1 MDIFMNLIK
10 LESRDYKN
18 RFFEI
23 GTMAPR
29 LNWARLSILS
39 SDKFRLTWK
48 LIKKTEIKNET
59 RKNVKTRKKPRE
71 NAKKIEKII

>member
-1 MDIFMNLIK
+1 MIDKGLWIFFMNLIK

-39 SDKFRLTWK
+39 SDKFHLTSK
-48 LIKKTEIKNET
+48 LIKKTGIK
-59 RKNVKTRKKPRE
+59 
-71 NAKKIEKII
+71 KKIWEKP